1 MIALI
6 WSVVSS
12 RFGGWIVGG
21 LAVAAVLVALK
32 WEHAAKLKAQAN
44 LATTTKGYE
53 ILDQGYL
60 KLYQER
66 EKINTQANQQRR
78 KINEL
83 RQKNDLDGLADQ
95 FNNPG
100 GMRRPVQPNPQGGA
114 KAPARRYR
122 AAGTGEEYQEAP

>member
-6 WSVVSS
+6 WSLITS
-12 RFGGWIVGG
+12 RFGGWIIGG
-21 LAVAAVLVALK
+21 LAVAAVLVVFK
-32 WEHAAKLKAQAN
+32 WERAGKLKAQAD
-44 LATTTKGYE
+44 LATTIKGYK

-66 EKINTQANQQRR
+66 EQIKMQMNQQRG

-100 GMRRPVQPNPQGGA
+100 GMRRPVQSNPQGGA
-114 KAPARRYR
+114 KAAPSRYR
-122 AAGTGEEYQEAP
+122 ATGTGEEYQEAP